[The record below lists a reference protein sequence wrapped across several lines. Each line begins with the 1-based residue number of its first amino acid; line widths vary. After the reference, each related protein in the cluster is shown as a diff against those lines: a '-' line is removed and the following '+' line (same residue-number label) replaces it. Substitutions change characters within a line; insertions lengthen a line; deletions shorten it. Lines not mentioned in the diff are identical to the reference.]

1 MVIDTIVQKMSEKK
15 NQKSKIANMNFSA
28 SENSSSQILATN
40 TVFHDGKTYFIHP
53 IYTNYGSSTDGYII
67 NRKRLIPRK
76 GILHLT
82 GYLQTTVRNQ
92 NGIKNFYVHRFV
104 YECFN
109 GPISDGMQINHKD
122 SNKQNNCINNLE
134 LVTRQQNMIY
144 KGKIRLGKQKS
155 KKQNVPTK
163 CEKFHYHHIFTNFG
177 ANKFGQIYNKKTKR
191 VSIGIKKFDGY
202 FNITLSQIGLQ
213 RKTID
218 VHRFVYEC
226 FNGPIS
232 DGMQIN
238 HKDSNKQNNYI
249 KNLELMTRSENAK
262 HAHEARKYKTKIEIT
277 TEKPI
282 KSIKMDIE
290 LEKSDDEFTEDEKQ
304 LIDKKYNAII
314 EKIKMGKFPYK
325 KQLQEHLPNMEF
337 W

>member
-1 MVIDTIVQKMSEKK
+1 MSEKIK
-15 NQKSKIANMNFSA
+15 IRENVLDSSAGEKSVA
-28 SENSSSQILATN
+28 N
-40 TVFHDGKTYFIHP
+40 TVIHNEGKKYFIHHK
-53 IYTNYGSSTDGYII
+53 YDNYGSSKDGYII

-122 SNKQNNCINNLE
+122 SNKQNNCIDNLE

-238 HKDSNKQNNYI
+238 HIDSNKQNNCI
-249 KNLELMTRSENAK
+249 NNLELMTRSENAK
-262 HAHEARKYKTKIEIT
+262 HAHEAKKYKTKIEIT
-277 TEKPI
+277 SDKPI
-282 KSIKMDIE
+282 ESVKMEIK
-290 LEKSDDEFTEDEKQ
+290 LEKSDEEFTEDEKQ
-304 LIDKKYNAII
+304 LIDKKYNTII